1 MGSKYLLVQQKH
13 ACMNPISSRLL
24 VSSTLLSFSLGF
36 SVYAANVD
44 LKESFN
50 GSDGGTFT
58 PKATTDAQG
67 TTYTL
72 LNDISIYSAGNT
84 TTPLTSSCFNDTA
97 GDLTFLG
104 EGYSLIFNTI
114 NAGTNPGAIDVEGAD
129 KTLSLQDFS
138 YLSFIASPAST
149 TTNGTGAVVSKG
161 ALTIKDSS
169 YLLAL
174 QNFSTNEGGAFNS
187 KGCTLSGISGY
198 ATFQGNSSSKAGGA
212 LYSSGDLSIT
222 NNSGPILFTQ
232 NSAKETGGG
241 AIASSSTTTISNNGS
256 IVFSQNTATGTTAN
270 GGAISCTTTTAGGG
284 GGGGGGGGAQTTPE
298 LTLNGNASVTFSNN
312 TAEGNGGAVY
322 ANVLSLE
329 SNGEV
334 SFFNNT
340 SGNTTTAGK
349 GGAIAIADSGTLSLS
364 ADKGNIIFNGN
375 TVIATGNSPTTTHN
389 AINLASTATIKALR
403 ASSGNSIFFYDPITN
418 DPAGN
423 PPNPP
428 ATPLVLNEA
437 SNSQSYS
444 GSIVFSGEKLSETET
459 SQAAN
464 LTSTINQ
471 PATLASGSLVLKS
484 GVTTKFSGFTQD
496 PNAFVVMDAGT
507 TLETTAEDLSLTRLN
522 INVDSLDGTKKV
534 TVKTSGS
541 NKNVTIS
548 GPISLVDAQGNFY
561 ESHNLQ
567 NPQVY
572 SLLDVTANGTGTA
585 TVATIPTKI
594 TPAEHYGYQ
603 GYWSLAW
610 TLSGTT
616 QSAKATWT
624 QTGYTPNPERKTA
637 LVPNSLWGNAIDI
650 RSLHKLMKNHTEDT
664 SVYQHFWVSGIAN
677 FFHQDRRDS
686 RQGFRHLSGGCV
698 VGINALMP
706 SEDLLSLA
714 YCQLSGRDKDHV
726 VTKNYSD
733 IYGTTLHYQHTASLF
748 NILDTFWGQAQT
760 PPKILSLISPSQ
772 HVVFDAHLTY
782 THADNHVKTL
792 YSSLPMVKGSWR
804 NNNFGIECGAALAAE
819 ALSSLQ
825 KISYAPFIHLQYF
838 YGRQQ
843 RFQEMSSPESRYF
856 EPNELINFAIPIGIT
871 FERTSKITPSK
882 QSLTFTYSVDAY
894 RKNPEGLVGLVAS
907 DASWTVLGANLARQ
921 AISAQ
926 LSNHFLFN
934 PFFETFYQCAF
945 EFRGSSRL
953 YNFDIGT
960 SFVF

>member
-24 VSSTLLSFSLGF
+24 VSSTLFSLSLGF
-36 SVYAANVD
+36 SVYAANTN
-44 LKESFN
+44 LTESFN
-50 GSDGGTFT
+50 GADGGTFS
-58 PKATTDAQG
+58 PKTTADAQG

-72 LNDISIYSAGNT
+72 LKDISIYSAGDTNST
-84 TTPLTSSCFNDTA
+84 LSSSCFNDTA

-104 EGYSLIFNTI
+104 KGYSLIFNTI
-114 NAGTNPGAIDVEGAD
+114 NAGANPGAIKTTTD
-129 KTLSLQDFS
+129 KAISLSNFS
-138 YLSFIASPAST
+138 YLSFIKSPAST
-149 TTNGTGAVVSKG
+149 VSTGTGAIVSGG

-312 TAEGNGGAVY
+312 TAQGNGGAVY
-322 ANVLSLE
+322 ANSLSVE

-334 SFFNNT
+334 AFLNNK
-340 SGNTTTAGK
+340 SGNTTAGK
-349 GGAIAIADSGTLSLS
+349 GGAIAIADSGTLTLS

-375 TVIATGNSPTTTHN
+375 TVISTSNSPTTTRN
-389 AINLASTATIKALR
+389 AINLASTATITNLR

-418 DPAGN
+418 DPAAGN

-428 ATPLVLNEA
+428 TTPLVLNA
-437 SNSQSYS
+437 PSNSQSYS
-444 GSIVFSGEKLSETET
+444 GSIVFSGEKLSETE
-459 SQAAN
+459 AAQESN
-464 LTSTINQ
+464 RASTINQ
-471 PATLASGSLVLKS
+471 PTTLASGSLVLKS

-534 TVKTSGS
+534 TVKTSGA

-585 TVATIPTKI
+585 TVAAIPTTI

-650 RSLHKLMKNHTEDT
+650 CSLHKLMKNHTEDA
-664 SVYQHFWVSGIAN
+664 SVYQHFWVSGMAN

-748 NILDTFWGQAQT
+748 NILDTFWGHAQT

-825 KISYAPFIHLQYF
+825 KISYSPFIHLQYF

-894 RKNPEGLVGLVAS
+894 RKNPEGLVGLVVS

>member
-1 MGSKYLLVQQKH
+1 
-13 ACMNPISSRLL
+13 MNPISSRLL
-24 VSSTLLSFSLGF
+24 VSSTLFSLSLGF
-36 SVYAANVD
+36 SVYAANTN
-44 LKESFN
+44 LTESFN
-50 GSDGGTFT
+50 GADGGTFK
-58 PKATTDAQG
+58 PLETTDAQG

-72 LNDISIYSAGNT
+72 LKDISISSAGD
-84 TTPLTSSCFNDTA
+84 TTPLASSCFNDTA

-114 NAGTNPGAIDVEGAD
+114 NAGANPGAIDVEGAD

-138 YLSFIASPAST
+138 YLSFIASPSST

-174 QNFSTNEGGAFNS
+174 QNFSTSEGGAFNS

-232 NSAKETGGG
+232 NSAQETGGG

-270 GGAISCTTTTAGGG
+270 GGAISCTTTAA
-284 GGGGGGGGAQTTPE
+284 GGGGGGGAQTTPE

-349 GGAIAIADSGTLSLS
+349 GGAIAIADNGTLTLS

-375 TVIATGNSPTTTHN
+375 TVISTGNSPTTTHN

-418 DPAGN
+418 DPAAGN

-428 ATPLVLNEA
+428 TTPLVLNA
-437 SNSQSYS
+437 PSNSQSYS
-444 GSIVFSGEKLSETET
+444 GSIVFSGEKLSETE
-459 SQAAN
+459 AAQESN
-464 LTSTINQ
+464 RASTINQ
-471 PATLASGSLVLKS
+471 PTTLASGSLVLKS

-507 TLETTAEDLSLTRLN
+507 SLETTAEDLSLTRLN

-534 TVKTSGS
+534 TVKTSGT

-585 TVATIPTKI
+585 TVAAIPTTI

-650 RSLHKLMKNHTEDT
+650 CSLHKLMKNHTEDA
-664 SVYQHFWVSGIAN
+664 SVYQHFWVSGMAN

-733 IYGTTLHYQHTASLF
+733 IYGATLHYQHTESLF
-748 NILDTFWGQAQT
+748 NVLDTFWGHAQT
-760 PPKILSLISPSQ
+760 PPKILSLISQNQ
-772 HVVFDAHLTY
+772 HVVLDAHLTY
-782 THADNHVKTL
+782 THADNHLKTH

-843 RFQEMSSPESRYF
+843 HFQEVRSPESRYF
-856 EPNELINFAIPIGIT
+856 TPSELINFAIPIGIT

-894 RKNPEGLVGLVAS
+894 RKNPEGLVGLVVS
-907 DASWTVLGANLARQ
+907 DASWTVLGANPSRQ
-921 AISAQ
+921 GISAQ
-926 LSNHFLFN
+926 LTNHFRFN
-934 PFFETFYQCAF
+934 PFLETFYQCAF

>member
-24 VSSTLLSFSLGF
+24 VSSTLFSLSLGF
-36 SVYAANVD
+36 SVYAANTN
-44 LKESFN
+44 LTESFN
-50 GSDGGTFT
+50 GADGGTFK
-58 PKATTDAQG
+58 PLETTDAQG

-72 LNDISIYSAGNT
+72 LKDISISSAGD
-84 TTPLTSSCFNDTA
+84 TTPLASSCFNDTA

-114 NAGTNPGAIDVEGAD
+114 NAGANPGAIDVEGAD

-138 YLSFIASPAST
+138 YLSFIASPSST

-174 QNFSTNEGGAFNS
+174 QNFSTSEGGAFNS

-232 NSAKETGGG
+232 NSAQETGGG

-270 GGAISCTTTTAGGG
+270 GGAISCTTTAA
-284 GGGGGGGGAQTTPE
+284 GGGGGGGAQTTPE

-349 GGAIAIADSGTLSLS
+349 GGAIAIADNGTLTLS

-375 TVIATGNSPTTTHN
+375 TVISTGNSPTTTHN

-418 DPAGN
+418 DPAAGN

-428 ATPLVLNEA
+428 TTPLVLNA
-437 SNSQSYS
+437 PSNSQSYS
-444 GSIVFSGEKLSETET
+444 GSIVFSGEKLSETE
-459 SQAAN
+459 AAQESN
-464 LTSTINQ
+464 RASTINQ
-471 PATLASGSLVLKS
+471 PTTLASGSLVLKS

-534 TVKTSGS
+534 TVKTSGT

-585 TVATIPTKI
+585 TVAAIPTTI

-650 RSLHKLMKNHTEDT
+650 RSLHKLMKNHTEDA
-664 SVYQHFWVSGIAN
+664 SVYQHFWVSGMAN

-733 IYGTTLHYQHTASLF
+733 IYGATLHYQHTASLF

-760 PPKILSLISPSQ
+760 PPKLLSLISQNQ

-782 THADNHVKTL
+782 THADNHLKTL

-843 RFQEMSSPESRYF
+843 RFQEVRSPESRYF

-871 FERTSKITPSK
+871 FERASKITPSK

-894 RKNPEGLVGLVAS
+894 RKNPEGLVGLVVS

>member
-1 MGSKYLLVQQKH
+1 
-13 ACMNPISSRLL
+13 MNPMSSRLL
-24 VSSTLLSFSLGF
+24 ISSTLLSFSLGF

-72 LNDISIYSAGNT
+72 LKDISISSAGDTNST
-84 TTPLTSSCFNDTA
+84 LSSSCFNDTA

-104 EGYSLIFNTI
+104 KGYSLIFNTI
-114 NAGTNPGAIDVEGAD
+114 NAGANPGAIKTTTD
-129 KTLSLQDFS
+129 KAISLSNFS
-138 YLSFIASPAST
+138 YLSFIKSPAST
-149 TTNGTGAVVSKG
+149 VSTGTGAIVSGG

-312 TAEGNGGAVY
+312 TAQGNGGAVY
-322 ANVLSLE
+322 ANSLSVE

-334 SFFNNT
+334 AFLNNK
-340 SGNTTTAGK
+340 SGNTTAGK
-349 GGAIAIADSGTLSLS
+349 GGAIAIADSGTLTLS

-375 TVIATGNSPTTTHN
+375 TVIATANSPTTTRN
-389 AINLASTATIKALR
+389 AINLASTATITNLR

-418 DPAGN
+418 DPAAGN

-428 ATPLVLNEA
+428 VTSLVLNA
-437 SNSQSYS
+437 PSNSQSYS
-444 GSIVFSGEKLSETET
+444 GSIVFSGEKLSETE
-459 SQAAN
+459 AAQESN
-464 LTSTINQ
+464 RASTINQ
-471 PATLASGSLVLKS
+471 PTTLASGSLVLKS

-534 TVKTSGS
+534 TVKTSGT

-585 TVATIPTKI
+585 TVAAIPTTI

-650 RSLHKLMKNHTEDT
+650 CSLHKLMKNHTEDA
-664 SVYQHFWVSGIAN
+664 SVYQHFWVSGMAN

-733 IYGTTLHYQHTASLF
+733 IYGATLHYQHTASLF
-748 NILDTFWGQAQT
+748 NILDTFWGHAQT

-825 KISYAPFIHLQYF
+825 KISYSPFIHLQYF

-894 RKNPEGLVGLVAS
+894 RKNPEGLVGLVVS